1 MRGVNGG
8 DFMKYFFTFIII
20 VLIFLIAL
28 ISIKLFKEI
37 KFLKKDI
44 KSKKFYDYLYE
55 NDEESE

>member
-1 MRGVNGG
+1 
-8 DFMKYFFTFIII
+8 MKYFFTFIII